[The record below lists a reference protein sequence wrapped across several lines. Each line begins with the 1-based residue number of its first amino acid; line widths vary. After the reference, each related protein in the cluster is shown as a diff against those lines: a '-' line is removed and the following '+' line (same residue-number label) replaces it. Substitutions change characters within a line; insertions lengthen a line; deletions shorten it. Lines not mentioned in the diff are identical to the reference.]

1 MSLVPQ
7 YIQNEDGAVTVEA
20 SIISFIMLTLTIA
33 AFEIC
38 YGFFQ
43 WNTAQQSA
51 RIGARLASTTQS
63 ISPKLET
70 MTGLENG
77 AQPGDP
83 MPDYV
88 DICDGAS
95 GSCSAGGFNE
105 SAFDEIVFGPDN
117 DGVCGDTAKARR
129 GICDVY
135 GGVSPENVEIE
146 YRSSGLG
153 RAGNPA
159 SPAPII
165 TVTLKDLE
173 FDFAV
178 LRYFTSENLRTMPT
192 IRVSVVAE
200 DMRSGA

>member
-1 MSLVPQ
+1 MRVIPN
-7 YIQNEDGAVTVEA
+7 YIRNEDGAVTVEVA
-20 SIISFIMLTLTIA
+20 IISSIMIALTIA

-38 YGFFQ
+38 HGFFQ
-43 WNTAQQSA
+43 WNNAQQSA
-51 RIGARLASTTQS
+51 RIGARLAATHQS
-63 ISPKLET
+63 ISNEFET
-70 MTGLENG
+70 LTGLEGG

-83 MPDYV
+83 MPDYSFT
-88 DICDGAS
+88 CDGAS
-95 GSCSAGGFNE
+95 TSCSAGGFNA
-105 SAFDEIVFGPDN
+105 SAFKEIVFGPDD
-117 DGVCGDTAKARR
+117 DGVCGPTEKARR

-135 GGVSPENVEIE
+135 RRVGPENVEIE
-146 YRSSGLG
+146 YRNSGLG

-178 LRYFTSENLRTMPT
+178 LRYFTPDSLRTMPP
-192 IRVSVVAE
+192 IRVSVMAE